1 MKQTSR
7 KMAIMYLVIAS
18 ILWSTGGLL
27 IKWVDWNPI
36 AIAGIRSGISS
47 LMMIAFWWV
56 LTKKLPKR
64 PDKFV
69 MFGAINYVILVM
81 LFVSANKLTTSAN
94 AILLQFTAPIWA
106 MILGAI
112 FFKVKFNK
120 KDIITVI
127 VVFCGMILFFIGD
140 IDSGGLL
147 GNILAVIS
155 GISMALMIIT
165 LKKVTNHKPLEVIIW
180 GNIFTFIVAI
190 PFYSGIVLSSSNVI
204 GIVLLG
210 VFQLGLSYIFFT
222 KGIEHVTV
230 LEGILIPVIEPLLNP
245 LWVYLGTGEKPSQY
259 ALIGGVIVLT
269 AVIYHST
276 SEVKN

>member
-1 MKQTSR
+1 MKQTS
-7 KMAIMYLVIAS
+7 KKVAIMYLVVAS

-47 LMMIAFWWV
+47 LVMLAFWWV

-69 MFGAINYVILVM
+69 LFGAFNYVCLVM

-106 MILGAI
+106 MILGAL

-120 KDIITVI
+120 KDIITVV
-127 VVFCGMILFFIGD
+127 VVFAGMILFFIGD
-140 IDSGGLL
+140 IDSGGML

-155 GISMALMIIT
+155 GICMALMIIT
-165 LKKVTNHKPLEVIIW
+165 LKKVTYHKPLEVIIW
-180 GNIFTFIVAI
+180 GNIFTFIAAI
-190 PFYSGIVLSSSNVI
+190 PFYSDIVLSTSNVT
-204 GIVLLG
+204 GILLLG
-210 VFQLGLSYIFFT
+210 IFQLGLSYIFFT
-222 KGIEHVTV
+222 KGIEHVSV
-230 LEGILIPVIEPLLNP
+230 LEGILIPAIEPLLNP

-259 ALIGGVIVLT
+259 AIIGGIIVLA
-269 AVIYHST
+269 AVLYHST